1 MTTKEDMTIAT
12 DQLGVYLIRHADDN
26 LVLGQRLAQYV
37 TRAPDIEEEL
47 AVANIALDHI
57 GVATHLLTYAATL
70 VDGDTSADDLAML
83 RSEREYC
90 NVLLVEQPHNG
101 FGDLMVRQFLF
112 DAYQLPLWQALSTSG
127 DSTLSGIAQRAERE
141 ATYHLRHSSNWLIR
155 LGDGTSESHARMQQS
170 INGMWRF
177 TGELFESDELD
188 VAMAASGVGTD
199 PVELEGAWRACVVD
213 VLDEATLS
221 IPEDPYQATGGR
233 SGIHTEYLGPMLA
246 EMQSLARSYP
256 GLSW

>member
-1 MTTKEDMTIAT
+1 MTTKEDTTIAT
-12 DQLGVYLIRHADDN
+12 GQFGVYLIRHADDN
-26 LVLGQRLAQYV
+26 LVLGQRLAEYV
-37 TRAPDIEEEL
+37 TRAPDLEEEL

-57 GVATHLLTYAATL
+57 GLATHLFTYAATL

-83 RSEREYC
+83 RSEREYT
-90 NVLLVEQPHNG
+90 NVLLVEQPHDG
-101 FGDLMVRQFLF
+101 FGDVMVRQFLF
-112 DAYQLPLWQALSTSG
+112 DAYQLLLWQALSTSG

-155 LGDGTSESHARMQQS
+155 LGDGTSESHSRMQQS
-170 INGMWRF
+170 INRMWRF

-188 VAMAASGVGTD
+188 VAVAASGVGAD
-199 PVELEGAWRACVVD
+199 PVELEGAWRACVAD
-213 VLDEATLS
+213 VIDEATLS
-221 IPEDPYQATGGR
+221 IPEDPYQASGGR
-233 SGIHTEYLGPMLA
+233 SGIHTEHLGPMLA